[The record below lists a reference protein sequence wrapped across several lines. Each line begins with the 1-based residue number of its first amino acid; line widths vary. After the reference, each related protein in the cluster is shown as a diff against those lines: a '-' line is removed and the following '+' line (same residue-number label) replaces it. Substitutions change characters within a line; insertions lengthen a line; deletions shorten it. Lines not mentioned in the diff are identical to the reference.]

1 MPNWSNDILLDM
13 DTDDTSSNSSWIDL
27 DLWEDVK
34 ESNEETNKD
43 STSENEESKA
53 EDTKDTDAWETDEED
68 IDLDAMFAEIDDAND
83 AIEKIESN
91 KWWDNSNEIWVL
103 KDSLSKMEQMVK
115 KLTNDKADLIYRN
128 AELEAF
134 GWDWTDPKI
143 LLLSRNLAKANDWDD
158 KAKTKTI
165 SLLKDMLY
173 NLTWEDYEQE
183 KINKDADMLSAVEQ
197 YNSVSNPNLK
207 TPKTKVDD
215 TLDIF

>member
-68 IDLDAMFAEIDDAND
+68 IDLDAMFAETDDAND